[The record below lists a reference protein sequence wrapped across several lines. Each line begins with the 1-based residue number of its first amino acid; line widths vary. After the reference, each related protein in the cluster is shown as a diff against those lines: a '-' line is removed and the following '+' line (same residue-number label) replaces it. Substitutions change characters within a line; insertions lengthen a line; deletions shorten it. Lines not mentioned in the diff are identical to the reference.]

1 MSWLNNNIIILI
13 HTSSEVP
20 KMSNSPWLQRPHN
33 YYNSPPSN
41 AWHVSVADSV
51 GLCLAVAAV
60 AIRCYT
66 KLRITKSPGWEDGES
81 EFTRPL

>member
-1 MSWLNNNIIILI
+1 
-13 HTSSEVP
+13 
-20 KMSNSPWLQRPHN
+20 MSNSPWLQRPHN